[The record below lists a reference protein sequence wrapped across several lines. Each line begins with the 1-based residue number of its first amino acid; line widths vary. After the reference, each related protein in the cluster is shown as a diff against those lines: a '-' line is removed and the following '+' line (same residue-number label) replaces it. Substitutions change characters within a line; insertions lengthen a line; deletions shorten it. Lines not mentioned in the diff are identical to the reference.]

1 MTNDP
6 KQFAGFITITTFTK
20 LLFSITRRLIY
31 PFAPEFARGLNVDLS
46 AITSI
51 IAINQ
56 ATSLLGPVGAS
67 FADKYGYR
75 ILMLFSLGLL
85 TIGTFAVG
93 LIPIYSVLV
102 ICLFLAGLAKSIF
115 DPSLQA
121 FIGNF
126 VPFEKRGQIIGITE
140 LSWAGSTLVGIP
152 LAGIIIERFSWQM
165 PFLIIG
171 GLSLICFFVILK
183 VMPKDKKKTRP
194 SERKA
199 LAESKALAEGK
210 AQTETRTR
218 IMTNWKTIIKN
229 RKVLGILSF
238 VFFMSLANDNLFV
251 IYGAWLEQSYN
262 LSLAAIGFG
271 TIFIGLSEILG
282 EGCTVFFS
290 DRIGLKKSIIIG
302 GFLCTCAYF
311 LLPVLNMG
319 LAYVLAGLFLVFF
332 TFEFTIVTAM
342 SLSTELVPE
351 LRASTMSAFFA
362 IAGIGRVAGAFSGGI
377 IWSQFGLLPI
387 CLISGFCTFAAIIS
401 ILIGFYENKSDTI
414 TNLIR

>member
-1 MTNDP
+1 MTNNP
-6 KQFAGFITITTFTK
+6 KHFAGFISIATLSK
-20 LLFSITRRLIY
+20 LLFNIIRRLVY

-46 AITSI
+46 AITSV

-56 ATSLLGPVGAS
+56 ATALLGPVGAG

-75 ILMLFSLGLL
+75 ILMLFSLGILA
-85 TIGTFAVG
+85 IGTLAAG
-93 LIPIYSVLV
+93 LIPVYSVLV
-102 ICLFLAGLAKSIF
+102 ICLFLSGVAKSIF

-121 FIGNF
+121 VIANFI
-126 VPFEKRGQIIGITE
+126 PFEKRGKIIGITE
-140 LSWAGSTLVGIP
+140 LSWAGSTLIGIP
-152 LAGIIIERFSWQM
+152 LAGIIIERFSWQT

-171 GLSLICFFVILK
+171 GLCIVCFFIILK
-183 VMPKDKKKTRP
+183 IMPKDKRKTR
-194 SERKA
+194 A
-199 LAESKALAEGK
+199 SK
-210 AQTETRTR
+210 TRTR
-218 IMTNWKTIIKN
+218 MMTNWKTIIKN

-251 IYGAWLEQSYN
+251 IYGAWLEQSYS
-262 LSLAAIGFG
+262 LSLTAIGFG
-271 TIFIGLSEILG
+271 TVFIGLSEILG

-302 GFLCTCAYF
+302 VSLCTCAYF
-311 LLPVLNMG
+311 LLPVLNIG

-332 TFEFTIVTAM
+332 TFEFTIVTSM

-377 IWSQFGLLPI
+377 VWSRYGLLPI
-387 CLISGFCTFAAIIS
+387 CLISGFCTFAALIS
-401 ILIGFYENKSDTI
+401 ILLGFYQNKS
-414 TNLIR
+414 IRY

>member
-20 LLFSITRRLIY
+20 LLFNITRRLIY
-31 PFAPEFARGLNVDLS
+31 PFAPEFARGLNVELS

-171 GLSLICFFVILK
+171 GFSLICFFIILK
-183 VMPKDKKKTRP
+183 VMPKDKKETKP
-194 SERKA
+194 SEIKTKT
-199 LAESKALAEGK
+199 ES
-210 AQTETRTR
+210 RTQL
-218 IMTNWKTIIKN
+218 IKNWKTIIKN

-271 TIFIGLSEILG
+271 TVFIGLSEILG

-302 GFLCTCAYF
+302 GFLCTGAYF
-311 LLPVLNMG
+311 LLPILNIG

-332 TFEFTIVTAM
+332 TFEFTIVTSM

-401 ILIGFYENKSDTI
+401 ILVGFYENNSDTI
-414 TNLIR
+414 TTF

>member
-1 MTNDP
+1 MTNNP
-6 KQFAGFITITTFTK
+6 KQFAKFITITTFSK
-20 LLFSITRRLIY
+20 LLFNITRRLIY
-31 PFAPEFARGLNVDLS
+31 PFAPEFARGLNVELS
-46 AITSI
+46 AITSV
-51 IAINQ
+51 IALNQ
-56 ATSLLGPVGAS
+56 ATALFGPVGAS
-67 FADKYGYR
+67 FADKYGYK
-75 ILMLFSLGLL
+75 ILMLFSLGIL

-152 LAGIIIERFSWQM
+152 LAGVIIERFSWQT
-165 PFLIIG
+165 PFFIIG
-171 GLSLICFFVILK
+171 WLSIVCFFIILK
-183 VMPKDKKKTRP
+183 IMPKDKKRTKP
-194 SERKA
+194 SETKTS
-199 LAESKALAEGK
+199 L
-210 AQTETRTR
+210 
-218 IMTNWKTIIKN
+218 MTNWETIIKN

-271 TIFIGLSEILG
+271 TILIGLSEILG

-302 GFLCTCAYF
+302 VSLCTGAYF
-311 LLPVLNMG
+311 LLPVLNIG
-319 LAYVLAGLFLVFF
+319 LAYVMAGLFLIFF
-332 TFEFTIVTAM
+332 TFEFTIVTSM
-342 SLSTELVPE
+342 SLTTELVPE

-377 IWSQFGLLPI
+377 IWSNFGLLPI
-387 CLISGFCTFAAIIS
+387 CLISGFCTFFALIS
-401 ILIGFYENKSDTI
+401 ILIGFYQTKSI
-414 TNLIR
+414 IH

>member
-1 MTNDP
+1 MTNNP
-6 KQFAGFITITTFTK
+6 KKFAEFITITTFTK
-20 LLFSITRRLIY
+20 LLFNITRRLIY
-31 PFAPEFARGLNVDLS
+31 PFAPEFARGLNVELS
-46 AITSI
+46 AITSV

-67 FADKYGYR
+67 FADKYGYK
-75 ILMLFSLGLL
+75 ILMLLSLGML

-102 ICLFLAGLAKSIF
+102 ICFFLAGLAKSIF

-126 VPFEKRGQIIGITE
+126 VPFERRGQIIGITE
-140 LSWAGSTLVGIP
+140 LAWAGSTLFGIP
-152 LAGIIIERFSWQM
+152 LAGVVIERFSWQT
-165 PFLIIG
+165 PFFIIS
-171 GLSLICFFVILK
+171 GLSLVCFFIILK
-183 VMPKDKKKTRP
+183 IMPKDKKNTIP
-194 SERKA
+194 P
-199 LAESKALAEGK
+199 
-210 AQTETRTR
+210 ETRTPM
-218 IMTNWKTIIKN
+218 ISNWKTIIKD

-271 TIFIGLSEILG
+271 TIFIGVSEILG

-302 GFLCTCAYF
+302 VSLCTGAYF
-311 LLPVLNMG
+311 LLPVLDIG
-319 LAYVLAGLFLVFF
+319 LSYVLAGLFLVFF
-332 TFEFTIVTAM
+332 TFEFTIVTSM

-362 IAGIGRVAGAFSGGI
+362 VAGIGRVAGAFLGGI
-377 IWSQFGLLPI
+377 IWSNYGLLPI
-387 CLISGFCTFAAIIS
+387 CLISGFCTFAALIS
-401 ILIGFYENKSDTI
+401 ILIGFYQSKSRMI
-414 TNLIR
+414 TKF